1 MNNRITDL
9 AKKMCVA
16 FSVAMLCGGFVAC
29 TDDYD
34 LDDEGN
40 YPSWLGGSIY
50 EALKNPGSL
59 QKGDEVILSGTYNNY
74 LRLIDDLG
82 YAETLSK
89 TGSKT
94 VFVANDEA
102 FERFYADNQW
112 GVKSYDDLTIAMKKQ
127 LLYASMLDNAL
138 LVEMLSNISGNS
150 VDPIVQGMAL
160 KHITS
165 ANVVDTITHMAGEA
179 DMPLNND
186 YWKKY
191 YNKGIY
197 LVMDNTRPMMV
208 HFTEEQMT
216 TNGITTRGADS
227 DFEVVTG
234 TPYDPD
240 KHSAYIYR
248 NKIVSADIT
257 CKNGYIHQ
265 MSDVLVPPG
274 NMAQVIRNN
283 GESSL
288 FSRMLDRFSAPFYDG
303 GTTRNYNDYAQANG
317 LPQIDS
323 IFQMRYISN
332 YSQGASLMKDPN
344 GVTQEYGLTY
354 DPGWNNYDNGTG
366 EDPYCDVAAMF
377 VPTDSAL
384 AEFFINGEGKFL
396 MEEFGVKEGG
406 VALNDR
412 EHLKQNIDSIPL
424 QNVQQLVDNLMKRSF
439 VGTVPSKFGQVM
451 DEANDPMGISLQVLD
466 RKNNQY
472 NVKIANNGVIYM
484 LNKMFAPPSLVAVS
498 APVTL
503 KSNMRIMN
511 VAVNDGKKSKPL
523 DLNLNYYAYL
533 LAMSANYAFFIPTDD
548 AFERYYVDPSSLA
561 DAEPRALK
569 FYYQNKSPFVYC
581 SSWQCLKNAD
591 GQWEIGDSIGRV
603 TASAFKSQFQDI
615 LNYHTIVLAEGE
627 SLGSNGNKYYKTK
640 HGGEIKFENGVVKS
654 GAQIE
659 GSVPVSSVTQVY
671 DQKNGKAYAIDHVI
685 QAPQRS
691 VLAVLEE
698 DTATTARFSEFLAL
712 CSDLDMDELM
722 MFASD
727 RLAEKNDVTKKFR
740 YDAYHA
746 FANKNGLT
754 DNVNYFNSYN
764 YTVYAPDNEAM
775 QKAYAQGL
783 PTWSDIKAL
792 YEPVKEQYEAE
803 KSAKA
808 ISPEIQAVRDKALA
822 MVETIN
828 DFIRYH
834 FQDNSVYA
842 DNVIDEGI
850 YATACTDTL
859 GIRQRLTVSG
869 ANGRLTVTDRSGQ
882 TVTVDATSTSKLV
895 NVMTRDYELNKK
907 SHVINSSSFA
917 VVHQISTPLYPYTAA
932 SRRYDNRWT
941 GANARARLAA
951 YRKQFESRYYKRYD
965 GTIKY

>member
-1 MNNRITDL
+1 
-9 AKKMCVA
+9 
-16 FSVAMLCGGFVAC
+16 
-29 TDDYD
+29 
-34 LDDEGN
+34 
-40 YPSWLGGSIY
+40 
-50 EALKNPGSL
+50 
-59 QKGDEVILSGTYNNY
+59 
-74 LRLIDDLG
+74 
-82 YAETLSK
+82 
-89 TGSKT
+89 
-94 VFVANDEA
+94 
-102 FERFYADNQW
+102 
-112 GVKSYDDLTIAMKKQ
+112 
-127 LLYASMLDNAL
+127 
-138 LVEMLSNISGNS
+138 
-150 VDPIVQGMAL
+150 
-160 KHITS
+160 
-165 ANVVDTITHMAGEA
+165 
-179 DMPLNND
+179 
-186 YWKKY
+186 
-191 YNKGIY
+191 
-197 LVMDNTRPMMV
+197 
-208 HFTEEQMT
+208 
-216 TNGITTRGADS
+216 
-227 DFEVVTG
+227 
-234 TPYDPD
+234 
-240 KHSAYIYR
+240 
-248 NKIVSADIT
+248 
-257 CKNGYIHQ
+257 

-396 MEEFGVKEGG
+396 MEEFGVKKGG

-671 DQKNGKAYAIDHVI
+671 NQKNGKAYAIDHVI

-740 YDAYHA
+740 YEAYHA

-783 PTWSDIKAL
+783 PTWNDIKAL

>member
-9 AKKMCVA
+9 AKKMCIA

-102 FERFYADNQW
+102 FERFYANNQW

-165 ANVVDTITHMAGEA
+165 ANVIDTITHMASEA

-216 TNGITTRGADS
+216 TNGITTRGTDS

-288 FSRMLDRFSAPFYDG
+288 FSRMLDRFSAPYYDG

-344 GVTQEYGLTY
+344 GVTQEYGLTF

-366 EDPYCDVAAMF
+366 EDRNCDVAAMF

-412 EHLKQNIDSIPL
+412 AHLKQNIDSIPL

-466 RKNNQY
+466 RKNDQY

-484 LNKMFAPPSLVAVS
+484 LNRMFAPPSLVAVS

-548 AFERYYVDPSSLA
+548 AFERYYIDPSSLA

-627 SLGSNGNKYYKTK
+627 SLGSNGNKFYKTK
-640 HGGEIKFENGVVKS
+640 HGGEIKFENGVVTS

-659 GSVPVSSVTQVY
+659 GSVPVSNVTQVY
-671 DQKNGKAYAIDHVI
+671 NQKNGKAYAIDHVI

-712 CSDLDMDELM
+712 CNDLDMDELM

-740 YDAYHA
+740 YEAYHA

-754 DNVNYFNSYN
+754 DNVNYFNSFN
-764 YTVYAPDNEAM
+764 YTVYAPDNDAM

-783 PTWSDIKAL
+783 PTWNDIKAI

-842 DNVIDEGI
+842 DNVIDDGV

-869 ANGRLTVTDRSGQ
+869 GNGRLTVTDRSGQ

>member
-16 FSVAMLCGGFVAC
+16 FSVAMLCGGFTAC

-396 MEEFGVKEGG
+396 MEEFGVKKGG

-466 RKNNQY
+466 RKNDQY

-603 TASAFKSQFQDI
+603 TAANFNSQFKDI
-615 LNYHTIVLAEGE
+615 LNYHTIVLGEGE
-627 SLGSNGNKYYKTK
+627 TLGSNGNKYYKTK

-671 DQKNGKAYAIDHVI
+671 NQKNGKAYAIDHVI

-740 YDAYHA
+740 YEAYHA

-764 YTVYAPDNEAM
+764 YTVYAPDNDAM

-783 PTWSDIKAL
+783 PTWNDIKAL

-842 DNVIDEGI
+842 DNVIDKGI

>member
-1 MNNRITDL
+1 
-9 AKKMCVA
+9 
-16 FSVAMLCGGFVAC
+16 
-29 TDDYD
+29 
-34 LDDEGN
+34 
-40 YPSWLGGSIY
+40 
-50 EALKNPGSL
+50 
-59 QKGDEVILSGTYNNY
+59 
-74 LRLIDDLG
+74 
-82 YAETLSK
+82 
-89 TGSKT
+89 
-94 VFVANDEA
+94 
-102 FERFYADNQW
+102 
-112 GVKSYDDLTIAMKKQ
+112 
-127 LLYASMLDNAL
+127 
-138 LVEMLSNISGNS
+138 
-150 VDPIVQGMAL
+150 
-160 KHITS
+160 
-165 ANVVDTITHMAGEA
+165 
-179 DMPLNND
+179 
-186 YWKKY
+186 
-191 YNKGIY
+191 
-197 LVMDNTRPMMV
+197 
-208 HFTEEQMT
+208 
-216 TNGITTRGADS
+216 
-227 DFEVVTG
+227 
-234 TPYDPD
+234 
-240 KHSAYIYR
+240 
-248 NKIVSADIT
+248 
-257 CKNGYIHQ
+257 
-265 MSDVLVPPG
+265 
-274 NMAQVIRNN
+274 
-283 GESSL
+283 
-288 FSRMLDRFSAPFYDG
+288 
-303 GTTRNYNDYAQANG
+303 
-317 LPQIDS
+317 
-323 IFQMRYISN
+323 
-332 YSQGASLMKDPN
+332 
-344 GVTQEYGLTY
+344 
-354 DPGWNNYDNGTG
+354 
-366 EDPYCDVAAMF
+366 
-377 VPTDSAL
+377 
-384 AEFFINGEGKFL
+384 
-396 MEEFGVKEGG
+396 
-406 VALNDR
+406 
-412 EHLKQNIDSIPL
+412 
-424 QNVQQLVDNLMKRSF
+424 
-439 VGTVPSKFGQVM
+439 
-451 DEANDPMGISLQVLD
+451 
-466 RKNNQY
+466 
-472 NVKIANNGVIYM
+472 
-484 LNKMFAPPSLVAVS
+484 
-498 APVTL
+498 
-503 KSNMRIMN
+503 MRIMN

-533 LAMSANYAFFIPTDD
+533 LGMSANYAFFIPTDD

-671 DQKNGKAYAIDHVI
+671 NQKNGKAYAIDHVI

-740 YDAYHA
+740 YEAYHA

-783 PTWSDIKAL
+783 PTWNDIKAL

-842 DNVIDEGI
+842 DNVIDKGI

>member
-1 MNNRITDL
+1 
-9 AKKMCVA
+9 
-16 FSVAMLCGGFVAC
+16 
-29 TDDYD
+29 
-34 LDDEGN
+34 
-40 YPSWLGGSIY
+40 
-50 EALKNPGSL
+50 
-59 QKGDEVILSGTYNNY
+59 
-74 LRLIDDLG
+74 
-82 YAETLSK
+82 
-89 TGSKT
+89 
-94 VFVANDEA
+94 
-102 FERFYADNQW
+102 
-112 GVKSYDDLTIAMKKQ
+112 MKKQ

-396 MEEFGVKEGG
+396 MEEFGVKKGG

-671 DQKNGKAYAIDHVI
+671 NQKNGKAYAIDHVI

-740 YDAYHA
+740 YEAYHA

-783 PTWSDIKAL
+783 PTWNDIKAL

>member
-16 FSVAMLCGGFVAC
+16 FSVTMLCGGFTAC

-234 TPYDPD
+234 TPYDPN

-740 YDAYHA
+740 YEAYHA

-764 YTVYAPDNEAM
+764 YTVYAPDNDAM

>member
-1 MNNRITDL
+1 
-9 AKKMCVA
+9 
-16 FSVAMLCGGFVAC
+16 
-29 TDDYD
+29 
-34 LDDEGN
+34 
-40 YPSWLGGSIY
+40 
-50 EALKNPGSL
+50 
-59 QKGDEVILSGTYNNY
+59 
-74 LRLIDDLG
+74 
-82 YAETLSK
+82 
-89 TGSKT
+89 
-94 VFVANDEA
+94 
-102 FERFYADNQW
+102 
-112 GVKSYDDLTIAMKKQ
+112 
-127 LLYASMLDNAL
+127 
-138 LVEMLSNISGNS
+138 
-150 VDPIVQGMAL
+150 
-160 KHITS
+160 
-165 ANVVDTITHMAGEA
+165 
-179 DMPLNND
+179 
-186 YWKKY
+186 
-191 YNKGIY
+191 
-197 LVMDNTRPMMV
+197 
-208 HFTEEQMT
+208 
-216 TNGITTRGADS
+216 
-227 DFEVVTG
+227 
-234 TPYDPD
+234 
-240 KHSAYIYR
+240 
-248 NKIVSADIT
+248 
-257 CKNGYIHQ
+257 
-265 MSDVLVPPG
+265 
-274 NMAQVIRNN
+274 
-283 GESSL
+283 
-288 FSRMLDRFSAPFYDG
+288 
-303 GTTRNYNDYAQANG
+303 
-317 LPQIDS
+317 
-323 IFQMRYISN
+323 
-332 YSQGASLMKDPN
+332 MKDPN

-396 MEEFGVKEGG
+396 MEEFGVKKGG

-627 SLGSNGNKYYKTK
+627 SLSSNGNKYYKTK

-671 DQKNGKAYAIDHVI
+671 NQKNGKAYAIDHVI

-740 YDAYHA
+740 YEAYHA

-783 PTWSDIKAL
+783 PTWNDIKAL

-842 DNVIDEGI
+842 DNVIDKGI